1 MHCTYIKIYSI
12 PLLKSSKPT
21 ATLCLCYSQAILS
34 HRKQLFQKKQFRNL
48 SSMLCASSRL
58 SKICF
63 VGKQFHRSGMPVL
76 VRNNM
81 VLQHE
86 SFEQK
91 TVTESKHWADGCLHV
106 TKNPALNE

>member
-1 MHCTYIKIYSI
+1 M
-12 PLLKSSKPT
+12 
-21 ATLCLCYSQAILS
+21 
-34 HRKQLFQKKQFRNL
+34 LF
-48 SSMLCASSRL
+48 ASSRL
-58 SKICF
+58 SKICS
-63 VGKQFHRSGMPVL
+63 VGKQFHHSGMSVL

-91 TVTESKHWADGCLHV
+91 TVTKSKHWANGCLRV